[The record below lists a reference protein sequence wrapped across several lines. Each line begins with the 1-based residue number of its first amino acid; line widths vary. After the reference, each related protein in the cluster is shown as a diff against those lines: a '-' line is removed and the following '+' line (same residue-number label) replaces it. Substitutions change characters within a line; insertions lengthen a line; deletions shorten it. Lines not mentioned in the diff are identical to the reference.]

1 MWGKRVQSEVSNLGD
16 DVEVIS
22 LTGRERE
29 SHRER
34 IEVFFLGGGDALW
47 GARPLVFV
55 QGSLQLRLLEGTVR
69 QPVWLYSLL
78 DHVCKRGD
86 VWRHQKPD
94 KTF

>member
-1 MWGKRVQSEVSNLGD
+1 MQSEVSNLGD
-16 DVEVIS
+16 DLEVIS
-22 LTGRERE
+22 LTGRE
-29 SHRER
+29 SPAER
-34 IEVFFLGGGDALW
+34 GSRFFLGGGGDALW

>member
-1 MWGKRVQSEVSNLGD
+1 MGEAGAIGSFQLGRRRGSDFINWEGERVPQ
-16 DVEVIS
+16 
-22 LTGRERE
+22 REDRG
-29 SHRER
+29 
-34 IEVFFLGGGDALW
+34 FFLGGGDALW